1 MYLAQEFFDLVLD
14 GNITGVRLNDTF
26 RNEATP
32 IYHAENM
39 TDGDHELV
47 GEVNSLTING
57 SFRISHFECGAL
69 APLCP
74 KYSVL
79 TISPL
84 PELKIRL
91 EAASTFSVPDQLRRT
106 FPRRR
111 SLWTILTRRLYTTTN
126 PCGFIVLML
135 VPEVLVTTVLVTTE
149 EACPIQI
156 LLVLR

>member
-1 MYLAQEFFDLVLD
+1 MSLEAPVTFHLVLD
-14 GNITGVRLNDTF
+14 GKLTGVQLNNTSTGV
-26 RNEATP
+26 TP

-47 GEVNSLTING
+47 GEVDLLDG
-57 SFRISHFECGAL
+57 SFFIHHFECVAL

-74 KYSVL
+74 KYGVL

-91 EAASTFSVPDQLRRT
+91 EAASTFSVPDQLRRK

-111 SLWTILTRRLYTTTN
+111 SLWTILIRRSNTTTN

-135 VPEVLVTTVLVTTE
+135 IPEVLVTTVLVTTE